1 MAGMDAALD
10 DDTTARSPR
19 QSIRREGEYWTLV
32 FGDEVCR
39 LRDTNGLRYLEYLL
53 RRPHER
59 ILAAEIVNGARVAAE
74 TDLPEL
80 DAGLHERAR
89 INVTRALAATLK
101 RLEAHHPELVRH
113 LRATLRT
120 GRYCTY
126 SPDPRVAIVWSDAR
140 AESN

>member
-1 MAGMDAALD
+1 MDAAVND
-10 DDTTARSPR
+10 DATTRPAR
-19 QSIRREGEYWTLV
+19 QSICREGEYWTLV
-32 FGDEVCR
+32 FGDEICR
-39 LRDTNGLRYLEYLL
+39 LKDTNGLRYLAYLL

-59 ILAAEIVNGARVAAE
+59 LLAAEIVNGASGAAA
-74 TDLPEL
+74 TDLPEP

-120 GRYCTY
+120 GRYCIY

-140 AESN
+140 GESN